1 MTAPGKVSFVLLREG
16 SSDDGLIPHLR
27 AMINQRGASEVV
39 GTSRAYPG
47 TIEARVR
54 AVLREQIPVDLIFVH
69 RDADQRVA
77 NERLTE
83 IDKACRAAG
92 AQAHVPIVP
101 ISGAGGVASLG

>member
-1 MTAPGKVSFVLLREG
+1 M
-16 SSDDGLIPHLR
+16 
-27 AMINQRGASEVV
+27 V